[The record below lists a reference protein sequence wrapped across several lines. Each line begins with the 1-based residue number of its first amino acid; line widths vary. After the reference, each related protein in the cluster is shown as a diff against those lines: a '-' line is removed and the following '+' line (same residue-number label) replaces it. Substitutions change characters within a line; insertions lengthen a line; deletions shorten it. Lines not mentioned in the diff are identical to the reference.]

1 MTVKH
6 TQAAEFKIMLGPRP
20 TIVALSAIM
29 TPTTLQSITKPATE
43 NMIAPLLSNRKK
55 DHKQVQ
61 IPNTPATSKKQAA
74 KEEIDRL
81 NVRRKSKKV
90 RNVKNKLETRTIIKH
105 ILLHSSMQ
113 QQMKVA
119 TNRLIDLSASLM
131 LTLVLKIHIE
141 RRWERTMAIK
151 FQNTKIQLT
160 TPMRLLIQLVVVLYL
175 TSKIAQP
182 KV

>member
-61 IPNTPATSKKQAA
+61 IPNTLATSKKQAV